1 MTTQLVFPAQ
11 FGFLLTGTSAAG
23 DTWTG
28 TAQVVNKATLTG
40 NASGEYLNFNPS
52 TSTTSTT
59 STTQIFS
66 GGAAGSLAG
75 LPEILYVS
83 LVGVMEVTLTSVM
96 AVPTLGLLHYTIL
109 FQITST
115 PNTALLTIANSFA
128 TVLTTANTIVPT
140 TVSLTAGL
148 NSVAQNPCSR
158 VISIGDYV
166 ITFTI

>member
-11 FGFLLTGTSAAG
+11 FGFLLAGTSSHG

-28 TAQVVNKATLTG
+28 TAQVINKATLTG

-52 TSTTSTT
+52 ISTTS
-59 STTQIFS
+59 IFR

-83 LVGVMEVTLTSVM
+83 LAGVMVVTLTSVM
-96 AVPTLGLLHYTIL
+96 AVPTRGILHYTIL

-128 TVLTTANTIVPT
+128 TVLTTANKIVPT